1 MVNIKNETELPC
13 LIGSSVI
20 YDETRQDID
29 MTNHTDEFYTENEIE
44 LFELIKSGAVCDKN

>member
-29 MTNHTDEFYTENEIE
+29 MTNHTDAFYIESEIE